1 MTESPVV
8 KSVIIAM
15 FVMILLSLGS
25 AFLSLFRRRSD
36 DDGTRTVKALT
47 LRVGLSIGLVIVIV
61 ILNALGVIS
70 PN

>member
-1 MTESPVV
+1 MTESPIV
-8 KSVIIAM
+8 KSVIIAI

-25 AFLSLFRRRSD
+25 AFVSLFRRRPGE
-36 DDGTRTVKALT
+36 DGTRTVKALT
-47 LRVGLSIGLVIVIV
+47 IRVGLSIGLVLVIF